1 MTIKS
6 FFHYTSF
13 FLICLILVA
22 ALALIMTSREL
33 NDIATQNQLATEIVR
48 GIFELNLL
56 TSDYLIRHGQRVQRQ
71 WFARHS
77 SLGSLL
83 KRAHFSGS
91 GTGETMIVMT
101 DDHQD
106 LKSLFEELM
115 KTVAEQAGGTDEAA
129 TTRLKEWQERII
141 GQISVKSQSMVDSAF
156 QLQRV
161 MLKRAKTIQHMNLF
175 TVLGSFIFIGAMM
188 VLYSRLIIRKVVEP
202 IEVLHE
208 GTRIIAKGDL
218 DFKVEIE
225 SENELGELGRS
236 FNDMTTNL
244 KQVTASRDE
253 LDREVQERKRVEAAL
268 RKSEAAI
275 RHQWEQFLAIL
286 ENFPEALYVVDPATY
301 EVIFVNR
308 HFTDVLGDNPVGKKC
323 YRAFQGLDDPCP
335 FCTNDIIQKNG
346 APYHWEHH
354 NKLLDVHYFITDQI
368 IRWPD
373 GRNVRFEAAIDI
385 TQRKKAEEKMQE
397 LMEELGRSNRELEQF
412 AYIASHDLQEP
423 LRAIAGFLRLLEK
436 RYYEKVDDEGKM
448 FIDRS
453 VAASSRMKN
462 LIQSLLAYSRVHT
475 RAKEFEQVLGEK
487 LLESALANLQVA
499 VNESQA
505 VVTHDPIPELEAD
518 PSQITQLFQNLI
530 GNGIKFRGERTPEV
544 HVGVKQHDGEWL
556 FSVRDNGIGIEE
568 QYFERIFRIFQR
580 LHSRREYSG
589 TGIGLSLC
597 RRIVERHEGRI
608 WIESIPGEGTTF
620 FFTLPAKDNAST
632 GVEQGA

>member
-13 FLICLILVA
+13 FLVCLILTA

-33 NDIATQNQLATEIVR
+33 NVIATQNQLATEIVR

-56 TSDYLIRHGQRVQRQ
+56 TGDYLIHHGQRVQRQ

-91 GTGETMIVMT
+91 GTGEALKVMA

-106 LKSLFEELM
+106 IKSLFEELM
-115 KTVAEQAGGTDEAA
+115 KTSADQTGATDEAA

-156 QLQRV
+156 QLQSV
-161 MLKRAKTIQHMNLF
+161 MLKRAKNIQQTNLF
-175 TVLGSFIFIGAMM
+175 AVLGSFILIGAMM
-188 VLYSRLIIRKVVEP
+188 VLYSHLITRKVVEP

-208 GTRIIAKGDL
+208 GTLIIARGDL

-225 SENELGELGRS
+225 SDNELGELGRS

-253 LDREVQERKRVEAAL
+253 LDREVQERKRVEVAL

-275 RHQWEQFLAIL
+275 RQQWEQFLAIL
-286 ENFPEALYVVDPATY
+286 ENFPEVLYVVDPATY
-301 EVIFVNR
+301 EVLFVNR
-308 HFTDVLGDNPVGKKC
+308 HFANVLGDDPVGKQC
-323 YRAFQGLDDPCP
+323 YQAFQGLDQPCP
-335 FCTNDIIQKNG
+335 FCTNDIILKKRT
-346 APYHWEHH
+346 PHHWEHH

-368 IRWPD
+368 IGWPD
-373 GRNVRFEAAIDI
+373 GRDVRFEVAIDI
-385 TQRKKAEEKMQE
+385 TQRKKAEERMQE
-397 LMEELGRSNRELEQF
+397 LMKELARSNRELEQF

-436 RYYEKVDDEGKM
+436 RYYEKVDEEGKM

-475 RAKEFEQVLGEK
+475 RAKEFEQVEGEN
-487 LLESALANLQVA
+487 LLKSALANLQA
-499 VNESQA
+499 AMEESQA
-505 VVTHDPIPELEAD
+505 VVTHDPLPELKGD

-530 GNGIKFRGERTPEV
+530 GNAIKFRGKGTTKV
-544 HVGVKQHDGEWL
+544 HVGVKPHDGEWL
-556 FSVRDNGIGIEE
+556 FSVCDNGIGIEE
-568 QYFERIFRIFQR
+568 QYFERVFRIFQR

-608 WIESIPGEGTTF
+608 WIESTPGEETTF
-620 FFTLPAKDNAST
+620 FFTLPAKNNDSASM
-632 GVEQGA
+632 EQST